1 MPEGPE
7 LRVTCD
13 NLNKILTNQIINDF
27 KILSGRYF
35 PNERN
40 PNFYNEFV
48 DNLPLSIK
56 EINVKGK
63 LLYFILENDW
73 IILNT
78 MGMSGRWT
86 NIFQK
91 HCHIELNYNEKE
103 SMWFCDP
110 RRFGTIKI
118 LKLKSELDRKLATLG
133 PDLLNSDITFKD
145 FLSIV
150 RKHNNKN
157 ITKVLMNQSILSGC
171 GNYIKSESLY
181 RSGISPHNFVK
192 DIEDN
197 SLEKLFISLRNVMKE
212 SYLCQGATI
221 STYYDINN
229 EKGKYNFK
237 FLVYGRKTDDEG
249 NIVIKEKTPDGRT
262 SHWVKIKQK

>member
-1 MPEGPE
+1 M
-7 LRVTCD
+7 T
-13 NLNKILTNQIINDF
+13 NKITIKNCSIINE
-27 KILSGRYF
+27 G
-35 PNERN
+35 
-40 PNFYNEFV
+40 
-48 DNLPLSIK
+48 
-56 EINVKGK
+56 
-63 LLYFILENDW
+63 
-73 IILNT
+73 
-78 MGMSGRWT
+78 
-86 NIFQK
+86 NIF
-91 HCHIELNYNEKE
+91 E
-103 SMWFCDP
+103 S
-110 RRFGTIKI
+110 
-118 LKLKSELDRKLATLG
+118 
-133 PDLLNSDITFKD
+133 DLLIENGRISKINS
-145 FLSIV
+145 SIEAQGDV
-150 RKHNNKN
+150 
-157 ITKVLMNQSILSGC
+157 IDASGLYLMPGIIDDQVHFREPGLTER
-171 GNYIKSESLY
+171 GNIKSESLY